1 MTLKKD
7 YVRDGKGRIMG
18 SVTSGFSDESTV
30 VRDEKNQITGRTSEK
45 FHTTHDNHGN
55 LVSTNTSD
63 PGLLIGRRK
72 K

>member
-7 YVRDGKGRIMG
+7 YVRDGRGRIIG
-18 SVTSGFSDESTV
+18 SVESGFSDESKV
-30 VRDEKNQITGRTSEK
+30 VRDEKNNIVGRTSDK
-45 FHTTHDNHGN
+45 FHTTRDNHGN

-63 PGLLIGRRK
+63 PGLLIKRK

>member
-1 MTLKKD
+1 MTMKKD

-30 VRDEKNQITGRTSEK
+30 VRDERNQITGRTSGK
-45 FHTTHDNHGN
+45 FHTTRDSHGN

-63 PGLLIGRRK
+63 PGLLIGRK